1 MIIKVVNGICEV
13 YVFRINNTC
22 MSSEST
28 IPEEQTEV
36 IYMLSLREG
45 TVSANLDYHALL
57 SQADLYTV
65 HETVMDVIIKKL
77 ESFQYQ
83 ISWS

>member
-22 MSSEST
+22 MSSESI

-45 TVSANLDYHALL
+45 TDILKH
-57 SQADLYTV
+57 
-65 HETVMDVIIKKL
+65 K
-77 ESFQYQ
+77 
-83 ISWS
+83 